1 MSLGGGLP
9 RAYAG
14 AMSLTAETPVG
25 TDARAAAPGVPPEVD
40 VEEAVLGVCRAAR
53 AASKA
58 LATATRAT
66 KDAALLA
73 VADALVAQA
82 PRVVAANGRDLERGA
97 AEGLPANLLDRL
109 RLDADRLGAIADAVR
124 DVAALP
130 DPVGEVVRGQTLPN
144 GLRLRQLRVPM
155 GVVAVVYEAR
165 PNVTVDAAALALKS
179 GNAVVLRGGSAA
191 RETNALVV
199 EVVREALAA
208 AGLPADLVSTVDA
221 YGREG
226 VRALLHARG
235 LVDVLVPRGGAGLIA
250 EVVRSSTVPVIETG
264 TGNCHVYVD
273 AAADL
278 DVALAVALNSKT
290 QRTSTCNTAETV
302 LVHAAV
308 ADAFLPSLLTAMS
321 AAGVR
326 LHGDD
331 AVRAAAEPL
340 DGVDVEAATDEDW
353 ATEYLA
359 LELAV
364 GVVPDLDAALA
375 HVDRWSTGHTEAV
388 VTRDL
393 AVAERFAAEVDSAAV
408 MVNASTR
415 FTDGAQMG
423 LGAEIGIST
432 QKLHAR
438 GPMGLAELT
447 TTRWVVTGD
456 GHVRG

>member
-1 MSLGGGLP
+1 M
-9 RAYAG
+9 
-14 AMSLTAETPVG
+14 TATVDAP
-25 TDARAAAPGVPPEVD
+25 TSARAGEVEEPPAGQDAVR
-40 VEEAVLGVCRAAR
+40 EAVLDVCRAAR
-53 AASKA
+53 VASKA

-82 PRVVAANGRDLERGA
+82 PRVEAANARDLERGA

-109 RLDADRLGAIADAVR
+109 RLDADRLAAIAGAVR

-165 PNVTVDAAALALKS
+165 PNVTVDAASLALKS

-191 RETNALVV
+191 RETNAVVV
-199 EVVREALAA
+199 EVVRETLVAS
-208 AGLPADLVSTVDA
+208 GLPADLVSTVDEH
-221 YGREG
+221 GREG
-226 VRALLHARG
+226 VRHLMRARG

-308 ADAFLPSLLTAMS
+308 AGAFLPALLTAMS
-321 AAGVR
+321 AEGVR

-331 AVRAAAEPL
+331 AVRAAAEGL
-340 DGVDVEAATDEDW
+340 DGVEVEPATDEDW

-364 GVVPDLDAALA
+364 AVVPDLDAALA
-375 HVDRWSTGHTEAV
+375 HIDRWSTQHTEAV

-415 FTDGAQMG
+415 FTDGAQLG
-423 LGAEIGIST
+423 LGAEVGIST

-456 GHVRG
+456 GHVRA